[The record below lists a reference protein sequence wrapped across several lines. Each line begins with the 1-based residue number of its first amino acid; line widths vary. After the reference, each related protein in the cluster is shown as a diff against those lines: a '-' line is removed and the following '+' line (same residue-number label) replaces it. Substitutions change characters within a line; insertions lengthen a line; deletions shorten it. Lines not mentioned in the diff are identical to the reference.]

1 MNSPTAFESEGMT
14 GALPTSGD
22 PDDFVIRLENVSV
35 RYKIPKER
43 TSSIKAYAIQ
53 RLKGRIEV
61 DEFLALRNISFDVRR
76 GETLGII
83 GHNGAGKSTL
93 LRLIARVLRPSEG
106 RVRVRGRVA
115 PLLELGS
122 GFDPELTGRENVF
135 LNGTMLGQTLASI
148 GARLDRI
155 VDFAGIREFIDM
167 PLRTYSTGMV
177 ARLGFAIA
185 TDLQPDILIVDELLS
200 VGDAEFSRKSTARME
215 ALRQHGDA
223 ILMVSHGLES
233 ILAMSHRVAWLDHGE
248 LRAIGDP
255 VTVVEAYRSATR
267 ADA

>member
-1 MNSPTAFESEGMT
+1 MNSPTASEAVPGSGVGPPS
-14 GALPTSGD
+14 GAT
-22 PDDFVIRLENVSV
+22 DDYVIRLENVSV
-35 RYKIPKER
+35 RYKIPKDR

-53 RLKGRIEV
+53 RLKGRIQV
-61 DEFLALRNISFDVRR
+61 DEFLALRNLTLDVRR

-93 LRLIARVLRPSEG
+93 LKLIARVLRPSEG
-106 RVRVRGRVA
+106 RVRLRGRVA

-148 GARLDRI
+148 GSRLDRI
-155 VDFAGIREFIDM
+155 IDFAGIREFIDM

-185 TDLQPDILIVDELLS
+185 TDLQPDILIVDEILS
-200 VGDAEFSRKSTARME
+200 VGDAEFARKSAARME

-223 ILMVSHGLES
+223 ILMVSHGLDS
-233 ILAMSHRVAWLDHGE
+233 ILSMCHRVAWLDHGE
-248 LRAIGDP
+248 LRALGDP
-255 VTVVEAYRSATR
+255 ATIVEEYRRSSGGS
-267 ADA
+267 